1 VTKKITVFIFL
12 FLLLVSSFI
21 PRFAYAEED
30 NGLETI
36 TISTDKISYFP
47 EDTIV
52 ISGEITKKKMP
63 IIAIR
68 VFDPDDKTL
77 GAYSIEIDDNNRF
90 TKTITADIPFYEKSG
105 MYTISVEYGKL
116 ESQTFFEIEN
126 GPAEID
132 PVTFNIDESPT
143 ILPQITSFETDKDR
157 YVDRDTVVISGKVS
171 AISGPQVT
179 ITIFDLYKN
188 PVGIYLANVNPDLT
202 FSVSFV
208 AKYNVNFKAEGT
220 YTITAQYDRPET
232 KQSLEI
238 EFFEKT
244 NPDTS
249 TTMESN
255 ISEHIES
262 APSGFLFSESELQ
275 QLATWY
281 YLEGSDDELALFFN
295 DLLKKD
301 VINPDVPS
309 RISKNIISQW
319 IQDTKSPLGNMID
332 KLFKENISEEDFIM
346 FVENS
351 LSDYINNTSKQDSII
366 NNISE
371 PTQTKIISNIEK
383 AENEKLSKSND
394 KRVDDE
400 IINNTMIEPK
410 KETVYYYSS
419 VNCKKNAYE
428 DVIAYYNNLGPGLA
442 RLCKYEEAVFN
453 YDQTIESDPKNIH
466 ALNDKGSAL
475 SNLGRYQEAIE
486 YYDKVLEIDSQYVAA
501 LNNKGS
507 ALSNLG
513 RYQEAIEYYDKVLE
527 IDSQYVAALNN
538 KEKTVSFLATYST
551 QETEP
556 KTILISE
563 EPTPHIENN
572 IVEKTDKHDDI
583 VTQFANVFSSIG
595 ASLISLFG
603 G

>member
-1 VTKKITVFIFL
+1 MNLIFQYDFYLIIKYLTAICSHVTKKITVLVFL
-12 FLLLVSSFI
+12 FLLLGSSFT
-21 PRFAYAEED
+21 PRFASAEED

-63 IIAIR
+63 IVAIR
-68 VFDPDDKTL
+68 IFDPDDKTL
-77 GAYSIEIDDNNRF
+77 GAYSIEIDDNNHF
-90 TKTITADIPFYEKSG
+90 TKTIIADIPFYEKSG

-126 GPAEID
+126 GPVEVT
-132 PVTFNIDESPT
+132 PVTSNTDESPT
-143 ILPQITSFETDKDR
+143 ILPQITSFKADKDR
-157 YVDRDTVVISGKVS
+157 YGDKDTIVISGKVS
-171 AISGPQVT
+171 AISEPQAT
-179 ITIFDLYKN
+179 ITIFDPYKT

-208 AKYNVNFKAEGT
+208 AKYNVNFKVAGI
-220 YTITAQYDRPET
+220 YTITVQYDRSET

-244 NPDTS
+244 NTDTS
-249 TTMESN
+249 TTTESN
-255 ISEHIES
+255 VSKHTEPAS
-262 APSGFLFSESELQ
+262 SDFLFSESELQ

-301 VINPDVPS
+301 VINLDVSS
-309 RISKNIISQW
+309 RISKNILVQW
-319 IQDTKSPLGNMID
+319 IQDTKLPLGATID

-351 LSDYINNTSKQDSII
+351 LSDYINNTSKQDSTI

-371 PTQTKIISNIEK
+371 TTQTKSISNIEK
-383 AENEKLSKSND
+383 SENEKSSKSND
-394 KRVDDE
+394 KRADYG
-400 IINNTMIEPK
+400 IINDTVLEAG
-410 KETVYYYSS
+410 KETIYYYSS

-428 DVIAYYNNLGPGLA
+428 DVIAYYNNPGPGLA
-442 RLCKYEEAVFN
+442 RLCKYDDAVLN
-453 YDQTIESDPKNIH
+453 YDQTLESDPKNIH
-466 ALNDKGSAL
+466 ALNNKGSAL
-475 SNLGRYQEAIE
+475 ANLGRYQEAIA
-486 YYDKVLEIDSQYVAA
+486 YYDKVLEIDPQYA
-501 LNNKGS
+501 
-507 ALSNLG
+507 
-513 RYQEAIEYYDKVLE
+513 
-527 IDSQYVAALNN
+527 AALNN
-538 KEKTVSFLATYST
+538 KEKTASFLATYSP

-563 EPTPHIENN
+563 EPTTHIENN
-572 IVEKTDKHDDI
+572 TVEKTDKHDDI
-583 VTQFANVFSSIG
+583 VAQFANVFSSIG
-595 ASLISLFG
+595 ASLVSLFG